1 VETSLFAHMV
11 IQKLDYPNFQALIYI
26 IEKKQTNGVITT
38 PELKKITELATE
50 NGISREEVKE
60 LMDLLE
66 VNY

>member
-1 VETSLFAHMV
+1 MV